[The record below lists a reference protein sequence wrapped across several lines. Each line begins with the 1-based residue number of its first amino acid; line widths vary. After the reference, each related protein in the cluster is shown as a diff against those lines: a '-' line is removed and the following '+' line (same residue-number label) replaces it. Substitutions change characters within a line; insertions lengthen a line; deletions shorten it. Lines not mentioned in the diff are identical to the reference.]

1 MRKQGSNS
9 GSSSGRGSLQLTQQT
24 ISNDAFLVGGS
35 DIAFRKML
43 YDLGHMKTL
52 LEESRSR
59 IAASHGLTSPQYNVL
74 MSISEKQGEN
84 GVTVKE
90 IAEHLHVSGPF
101 ITSQV
106 QQLENKGLVVRQKNP
121 DDGRS
126 VLLKLSLEGTKLRT
140 QLLPKLREFNNLLF
154 GRIPRE
160 DFEGLCRSI
169 IKVIDN
175 WEDAETYLS
184 RTGW

>member
-1 MRKQGSNS
+1 MRKHSNI
-9 GSSSGRGSLQLTQQT
+9 SSSSNTNGSLQLTQQT

-35 DIAFRKML
+35 DVAFRKMI

-52 LEESRSR
+52 LEESRTR
-59 IAASHGLTSPQYNVL
+59 IAASLGLTSPQYNIL
-74 MSISEKQGEN
+74 MSLSEKQGDK
-84 GVTVKE
+84 GATVKE
-90 IAEHLHVSGPF
+90 IAEYLHVSGPF

-106 QQLENKGLVVRQKNP
+106 QRLENKGLVVRQKNP

-126 VLLKLSLEGTKLRT
+126 VLLKLSPEGVKLRA
-140 QLLPKLREFNNLLF
+140 QLLPRLREFNNLLF
-154 GRIPRE
+154 GKIPRE

-175 WEDAETYLS
+175 WEEAETYLS

>member
-1 MRKQGSNS
+1 MRKQGNILTSSN
-9 GSSSGRGSLQLTQQT
+9 GNGSLQLTQQT

-35 DIAFRKML
+35 DVAFRKML
-43 YDLGHMKTL
+43 YDVGHMKTL

-74 MSISEKQGEN
+74 MSISEKQGDN
-84 GVTVKE
+84 GVTVKD

-106 QQLENKGLVVRQKNP
+106 QQLENKGLVIRRKNP

-126 VLLKLSLEGTKLRT
+126 VLLKLSQEGAKLRA
-140 QLLPKLREFNNLLF
+140 QLLPRLREFNNLLF
-154 GRIPRE
+154 GKIPRE

-175 WEDAETYLS
+175 WEDAEAYLS